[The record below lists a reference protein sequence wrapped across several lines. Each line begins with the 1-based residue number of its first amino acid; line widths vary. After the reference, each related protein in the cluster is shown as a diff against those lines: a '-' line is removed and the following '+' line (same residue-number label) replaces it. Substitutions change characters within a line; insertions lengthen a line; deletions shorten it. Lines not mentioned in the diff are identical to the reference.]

1 MSGPSPPRS
10 NLQVPSLASLSVS
23 ASQARD
29 RYVTADADD
38 NVTAVLQ
45 VLEVEHRLFN
55 IPIITFLVFLAGFGI
70 SGNVCVLHVYR
81 TRFRKTA
88 GSFFIMAL
96 AVLDLLSAALCV
108 PFDILDLSYPY
119 PHPAP
124 VACRIFR

>member
-1 MSGPSPPRS
+1 MSGPPPPRS
-10 NLQVPSLASLSVS
+10 DLRVPSLDSLSVS

-29 RYVTADADD
+29 PYGTTDVDD
-38 NVTAVLQ
+38 NVTAILRE
-45 VLEVEHRLFN
+45 LEAEHRLFN

-108 PFDILDLSYPY
+108 PFDIFDLSYPY
-119 PHPAP
+119 THPAP